1 MEILTI
7 RNVSSMRGYQDL
19 EDASNGKVPM
29 SEIVSD
35 IAPEGS
41 PSEPIAISHESW
53 DSSKRIPSHDGERA
67 RSQVLSMPHSRAQ
80 SRAQSVRTASPA
92 LSQGKVAVV
101 DESSESDASHH
112 ARREFCLS

>member
-1 MEILTI
+1 
-7 RNVSSMRGYQDL
+7 
-19 EDASNGKVPM
+19 M
-29 SEIVSD
+29 SEIVSV
-35 IAPEGS
+35 IAPQDR
-41 PSEPIAISHESW
+41 PSEPIPISYESH
-53 DSSKRIPSHDGERA
+53 DPLKRISSHDGERA
-67 RSQVLSMPHSRAQ
+67 RSQVLSMPH